1 MFLVKWVCTQTFFLF
16 FMSKINFLL
25 ISGITITLLPFTFR
39 WFIWF
44 FLSKIKLRYSWIK
57 KFFLKFL
64 IFLLTILTLFIIIN
78 WRKIYA
84 ILTWFVIL
92 LSKWLTLLKIETQ
105 FFLFI
110 RNFFSFNISLFIELN
125 CTFLSILVRILFRV
139 KINSIYLF
147 WWHLWWQLI
156 FISIFIVWHLF
167 IYF

>member
-156 FISIFIVWHLF
+156 FISIFIEWHLF